1 MATFLE
7 LVQDL
12 ARDSGTLAGG
22 VNLVTVTTPSSGRAD
37 KMIGWIR
44 KAWINIQNERDDWPW
59 MRREFTA
66 PLTIGKARYTAAEL
80 GIASRF
86 GQWVGDRPTGR
97 GVFRTVTVYDP
108 IEGKADEG
116 QIRQVDYD
124 QWRAMY
130 ARGAHDANR
139 PTDWAISQLQE
150 MVFGATPD
158 KPYVVSG
165 EYRLSPQVLRENA
178 DVPELPEQYH
188 GAIVWEAMKLLGIAD
203 ESPQTASSA
212 ISEYV
217 LARQNLNRDYLPEI
231 TINTAPWA

>member
-22 VNLVTVTTPSSGRAD
+22 VQLQTVVMPSSGRAD
-37 KMIGWIR
+37 KMIHWIR
-44 KAWINIQNERDDWPW
+44 KAWVNIQNEREDWPW

-66 PLTIGKARYTAAEL
+66 PLTIGKARYAAFEL
-80 GIASRF
+80 GISSRF
-86 GQWVGDRPTGR
+86 GQWIGDRPSGNR
-97 GVFRTVTVYDP
+97 VFRTVTVYDP
-108 IEGKADEG
+108 DEGQKDEG
-116 QIRQVDYD
+116 QIRQIGYD

-130 ARGAHDANR
+130 GRGVHDQNR
-139 PTDWAISQLQE
+139 PTDWAVSPQQE

-158 KPYVVSG
+158 KAYVVSG
-165 EYRLSPQVLRENA
+165 EYRVLPQVLKENG
-178 DVPELPEQYH
+178 DVPELPVQYH

-203 ESPQTASSA
+203 ESPQTTSSA

-231 TINTAPWA
+231 TIGTGPLA